1 MSQFGKQFN
10 RKSKTKGAGNGKR
23 KINSRDKRRSETG
36 NYFSATKV
44 GEKDSRTEMRRRG
57 GLRNSRLKQ
66 GAFANLLTME
76 GMKKAKIKTVL
87 ESADNRNFAR
97 QKIITKGAVIDTES
111 GKAVVTNRPG
121 REGFINAKLLKE

>member
-36 NYFSATKV
+36 NYFSATKI
-44 GEKDSRTEMRRRG
+44 GNEDSKARMRRRG
-57 GLRNSRLKQ
+57 GLRDNRLKQ
-66 GAFANLLTME
+66 GAFANLVTE
-76 GMKKAKIKTVL
+76 GGMKKVKIKTVL
-87 ESADNRNFAR
+87 GSADNRNFAR
-97 QKIITKGAVIDTES
+97 QKIITKGAVIDTDS

-121 REGFINAKLLKE
+121 REGFVNAKLLKE